1 MNKLIASLIAL
12 TFLAC
17 DNSQQNSSV
26 VVDSEL
32 PIPYFLQDSTK
43 NQTPTYWEVI
53 DYWKRLS
60 DASNLV
66 KIEEFGITD
75 KGLPL
80 HVVHL
85 GSATSNVN
93 LADREK
99 PLLLIN
105 NAIHPGE
112 PDGVDACMLVAYDLL
127 RSNSPLLREVDIRI
141 IPIYN
146 VGGALNR
153 NSASRANQNGP
164 AEYGFRG
171 NAQNLDLNRDFV
183 KLDSRNAF
191 SFAKLIDRLDPDFYV
206 ETHVSNGADYSY
218 VMTYLASQE
227 DKLDEP
233 LGDFM
238 RFKMTG
244 VMQANMAN
252 AGFEMVPYVNVH
264 GVPPDNGYATFYD
277 SPRYSTGLLSLVQT
291 PGYITETHM
300 LKPYGKRVE
309 STRQFIHSTIKLL
322 SENGTELILSR
333 EQARQQ
339 VADATRVYLDWE
351 VDHERADSIG
361 FQGYEAKYKQSPVS
375 GTERLYYDRENPW
388 SRMIPYYA
396 YMNPTNSVDYPK
408 AYLLKRGYIHVEERL
423 AAHGVVFEELKED
436 TVLQVEVYHIDTFST
451 GKQPYEGHYG
461 HYNTRVNRDTQELLF
476 QRGDIIVGL
485 RDHRKRLIAELLEPE
500 GPDSYFNWNY
510 FDAILQQKEWY
521 SPYVFEDKAL
531 DILESDPEKK
541 EVFDELLE
549 REEFANNPRARIHWV
564 YTHSDHYEPEHLRY
578 PVFRI
583 LE

>member
-1 MNKLIASLIAL
+1 MNKLIVAIIAL
-12 TFLAC
+12 AILAC
-17 DNSQQNSSV
+17 NKTGSG
-26 VVDSEL
+26 DSKVANAEL
-32 PIPYFLQDSTK
+32 PVPYFLADSTK

-60 DASNLV
+60 NASHLV
-66 KIEEFGITD
+66 ELEEFGMSD

-80 HVVHL
+80 HLVHL
-85 GSATSNVN
+85 GTVRSDEK

-112 PDGVDACMLVAYDLL
+112 PDGVDACILVAYDLL
-127 RSNSPLLREVDIRI
+127 KSNSALLREVDIRI

-191 SFAKLIDRLDPDFYV
+191 SFAELIDRLDPDFYV

-233 LGDFM
+233 LGEFM
-238 RFKMTG
+238 RLKMNG
-244 VMQANMAN
+244 NMVVNMAN

-264 GVPPDNGYATFYD
+264 GVPPDKGYSTFYD
-277 SPRYSTGLLSLVQT
+277 SPRYSTGMLSLLQI

-300 LKPYGKRVE
+300 LKPYGMRVE
-309 STRQFIHSTIKLL
+309 STRQFLHSAIKLL
-322 SENGTELILSR
+322 SENAMDLLLSR

-339 VADATRVYLDWE
+339 VSGSLEVNIDWE
-351 VDHERADSIG
+351 VDYERADSIS
-361 FQGYEAKYKQSPVS
+361 FKGYEAKYKRSPVS
-375 GTERLYYDRENPW
+375 GVQRLYYDRKSAW
-388 SRMIPYYA
+388 GKVIPYYA
-396 YMNPTNSVDYPK
+396 YMTPTNSVNYPK
-408 AYLLKRGYIHVEERL
+408 AYVLKRGYIHVEERL
-423 AAHGVVFEELKED
+423 AAHGVKFTELKED
-436 TVLQVEVYHIDTFST
+436 TVMKVEVYYIDTFST
-451 GKQPYEGHYG
+451 GQQPYEGHYG
-461 HYNTRVNRDTQELLF
+461 HYNTRVSKDTQEFSF
-476 QRGDIIVGL
+476 QRGDLIVGL
-485 RDHRKRLIAELLEPE
+485 QDHRKRLIAELLEPE
-500 GPDSYFNWNY
+500 APDSYFNWNY

-531 DILESDPEKK
+531 DILEADPEMN
-541 EVFDELLE
+541 EQFNRWLE
-549 REEFANNPRARIHWV
+549 HEEFASSPRSRIHWV
-564 YTHSDHYEPEHLRY
+564 YTHSEHYEPEHLRF
-578 PVFRI
+578 PVFRV

>member
-1 MNKLIASLIAL
+1 MNKLIIALFAL
-12 TFLAC
+12 TFVAC
-17 DNSQQNSSV
+17 EKSQKKGSKV
-26 VVDSEL
+26 ADSEL
-32 PIPYFLQDSTK
+32 PIPYFLSDSTK
-43 NQTPTYWEVI
+43 NQTPTYREVI
-53 DYWKRLS
+53 EYWESLS
-60 DASNLV
+60 KASDMV
-66 KIEEFGITD
+66 EIEEFGMTD

-80 HVVHL
+80 HLVHL
-85 GSATSNVN
+85 GSATSNKD
-93 LADREK
+93 LAQREK

-127 RSNSPLLREVDIRI
+127 RSNSALLREVDIRI

-146 VGGALNR
+146 IGGALNR
-153 NSASRANQNGP
+153 NSFSRANQNGP

-191 SFAKLIDRLDPDFYV
+191 SFAELIDRLDPDFYV

-244 VMQANMAN
+244 NMLANMAN

-264 GVPPDNGYATFYD
+264 GVPPDEGYSTFYD
-277 SPRYSTGLLSLVQT
+277 SPRYSTGLLSLIQT

-322 SENGTELILSR
+322 SDNGTDLLSSR
-333 EQARQQ
+333 EQARQH
-339 VADATRVYLDWE
+339 VAEATRVNLDWE

-361 FQGYEAKYKQSPVS
+361 FRGYEAKYKQSPVS
-375 GTERLYYDRENPW
+375 GAQRLYYDRESPW
-388 SRMIPYYA
+388 SAVIPFYA
-396 YMNPTNSVDYPK
+396 YMNPTNSVNYPK
-408 AYLLKRGYIHVEERL
+408 AYLLKRGYVHVEERL
-423 AAHGVVFEELKED
+423 AAHGVVVEELRED
-436 TVLQVEVYHIDTFST
+436 TVLHVEVYHIDTFST
-451 GKQPYEGHYG
+451 GSQPYEGHYG
-461 HYNTRVNRDTQELLF
+461 HHNTRVNRDTQEISF
-476 QRGDIIVGL
+476 QRGDLIVGL
-485 RDHRKRLIAELLEPE
+485 NDHRKRLIAELLEPE
-500 GPDSYFNWNY
+500 APDSYFNWNY

-541 EVFDELLE
+541 KEFDRLLE
-549 REEFANNPRARIHWV
+549 REEFANSPRARIHWV

>member
-1 MNKLIASLIAL
+1 MNKLIIAIFTL
-12 TFLAC
+12 TLFAC
-17 DNSQQNSSV
+17 DSGKTEDSQADQEIPV
-26 VVDSEL
+26 
-32 PIPYFLQDSTK
+32 PYFLQDSTK

-53 DYWKRLS
+53 DYWERLS
-60 DASNLV
+60 KASDLV
-66 KIEEFGITD
+66 EIEEFGMTD

-80 HVVHL
+80 HLVHL
-85 GSATSNVN
+85 GSFNSNVE
-93 LADREK
+93 LSEREK

-127 RSNSPLLREVDIRI
+127 RSNSALLREVDIRI

-191 SFAKLIDRLDPDFYV
+191 SFAELIDRLDPDFYV
-206 ETHVSNGADYSY
+206 ETHVSNGADYKY

-227 DKLDEP
+227 DKLDAP

-238 RFKMTG
+238 RSKMNG
-244 VMQANMAN
+244 NMVVNMAN
-252 AGFEMVPYVNVH
+252 LGFEMVPYVNVH
-264 GVPPDNGYATFYD
+264 GVPPDDGYSTFYD
-277 SPRYSTGLLSLVQT
+277 SPRFSTGLLSLLQT

-300 LKPYGKRVE
+300 LKPVGQRVE
-309 STRQFIHSTIKLL
+309 ATRQFIHFTIKLL
-322 SENGTELILSR
+322 SENATDLLISR
-333 EQARQQ
+333 ELAREH
-339 VADATRVYLDWE
+339 VAEATSINLDWE

-361 FQGYEAKYKQSPVS
+361 FEGYEAKYKESPVS
-375 GTERLYYDRENPW
+375 GAQRLYYDRESPW
-388 SRMIPYYA
+388 GKVIPYYA
-396 YMNPTNSVDYPK
+396 YMNPANSVNYPH
-408 AYLLKRGYIHVEERL
+408 AYILKRGYFQVEERL
-423 AAHGVVFEELKED
+423 AAHGVQLDELSED
-436 TVLQVEVYHIDTFST
+436 TVLQVEVYYIDTFST
-451 GKQPYEGHYG
+451 GKQPYEAHYG
-461 HYNTRVNRDTQELLF
+461 HYNTRVRQDTQELSF
-476 QRGDIIVGL
+476 QRGDLIVGL
-485 RDHRKRLIAELLEPE
+485 KDHRKRLIAELLEPE
-500 GPDSYFNWNY
+500 APDSYFNWNY

-531 DILESDPEKK
+531 DILESDSEKK
-541 EVFDELLE
+541 EAFDRLLE
-549 REEFANNPRARIHWV
+549 QEEFANSPRARIHWV
-564 YTHSDHYEPEHLRY
+564 YMHSEHYEPEHLRY

-583 LE
+583 IN